1 MLFYFIYLYQILV
14 LGLHHG
20 SVASTRNENPLP
32 LLGKVR
38 KSENTKISSCKTR
51 NIYENVQIAMEQDSN
66 KVVLS
71 SAECGDSQGNNCS
84 CLSVMSPF
92 DEKAEWAE
100 IADIMASFGGSIA
113 RESVF
118 AQDVESHF
126 AQAFKS
132 GKNISW
138 KVLYSKL
145 P

>member
-1 MLFYFIYLYQILV
+1 MLLIGRL
-14 LGLHHG
+14 
-20 SVASTRNENPLP
+20 
-32 LLGKVR
+32 R
-38 KSENTKISSCKTR
+38 KSEKSCKSR
-51 NIYENVQIAMEQDSN
+51 NIYENVQIAMEQD
-66 KVVLS
+66 KKKIVLLS
-71 SAECGDSQGNNCS
+71 GESGDVQESNCS

-132 GKNISW
+132 GNI
-138 KVLYSKL
+138 
-145 P
+145 

>member
-1 MLFYFIYLYQILV
+1 MSSSFK
-14 LGLHHG
+14 
-20 SVASTRNENPLP
+20 NENPLP
-32 LLGKVR
+32 LLGKIR
-38 KSENTKISSCKTR
+38 RSETTHTSTCKAR
-51 NIYENVQIAMEQDSN
+51 NIYENVQIAMEQENS
-66 KVVLS
+66 KILMS
-71 SAECGDSQGNNCS
+71 SGECGEVQGNNCS

-132 GKNISW
+132 GKIVLKVKILVISFAI
-138 KVLYSKL
+138 V
-145 P
+145 

>member
-1 MLFYFIYLYQILV
+1 M
-14 LGLHHG
+14 
-20 SVASTRNENPLP
+20 STSTRPENPLP
-32 LLGKVR
+32 VVDRLR
-38 KSENTKISSCKTR
+38 KSENKHTCKSR
-51 NIYENVQIAMEQDSN
+51 NIYENVQIAMDQDNS
-66 KVVLS
+66 KVILS
-71 SAECGDSQGNNCS
+71 SGDCGDVQGNNCN

-132 GKNISW
+132 GN
-138 KVLYSKL
+138 Y
-145 P
+145 

>member
-1 MLFYFIYLYQILV
+1 MDQDN
-14 LGLHHG
+14 
-20 SVASTRNENPLP
+20 S
-32 LLGKVR
+32 KV
-38 KSENTKISSCKTR
+38 I
-51 NIYENVQIAMEQDSN
+51 
-66 KVVLS
+66 LS
-71 SAECGDSQGNNCS
+71 SGDCGDVQGNNCN

-132 GKNISW
+132 GMLIMYFHS
-138 KVLYSKL
+138 LYCLFSL
-145 P
+145 TVIHFNFFY

>member
-1 MLFYFIYLYQILV
+1 
-14 LGLHHG
+14 
-20 SVASTRNENPLP
+20 
-32 LLGKVR
+32 
-38 KSENTKISSCKTR
+38 
-51 NIYENVQIAMEQDSN
+51 MEQD
-66 KVVLS
+66 KKKIVLLS
-71 SAECGDSQGNNCS
+71 GESGDVQESNCS

-132 GKNISW
+132 GNISDNAV
-138 KVLYSKL
+138 KFRF
-145 P
+145 

>member
-1 MLFYFIYLYQILV
+1 MLLIGRL
-14 LGLHHG
+14 
-20 SVASTRNENPLP
+20 
-32 LLGKVR
+32 R
-38 KSENTKISSCKTR
+38 KSENSHISSCKSR
-51 NIYENVQIAMEQDSN
+51 NIYENVQIAMEQD
-66 KVVLS
+66 KKKIVLLS
-71 SAECGDSQGNNCS
+71 EESGDVQESNCS

-132 GKNISW
+132 GNI
-138 KVLYSKL
+138 
-145 P
+145 

>member
-1 MLFYFIYLYQILV
+1 M
-14 LGLHHG
+14 
-20 SVASTRNENPLP
+20 
-32 LLGKVR
+32 R
-38 KSENTKISSCKTR
+38 KSENSHLSSCKSR
-51 NIYENVQIAMEQDSN
+51 NIYENVQIAMEQD
-66 KVVLS
+66 KKKIVLLS
-71 SAECGDSQGNNCS
+71 GESGDVQGSNCS

-132 GKNISW
+132 GNI
-138 KVLYSKL
+138 KVKLLMHTLACIYTLFTHFLYAFL
-145 P
+145 FFA

>member
-1 MLFYFIYLYQILV
+1 
-14 LGLHHG
+14 
-20 SVASTRNENPLP
+20 
-32 LLGKVR
+32 
-38 KSENTKISSCKTR
+38 
-51 NIYENVQIAMEQDSN
+51 MEQD
-66 KVVLS
+66 KKKIVLLS
-71 SAECGDSQGNNCS
+71 GESGDVQESNCS

-132 GKNISW
+132 GNISDNAV
-138 KVLYSKL
+138 KFRFQRQMNQMLSCMIKNNSVDLIITPDLIYLQEK
-145 P
+145 